1 VKMKKKIRLISP
13 DGKPIFHRIIYGKGR
28 FDETHTDPKTG
39 IAEIPIYELKEGND
53 IILTIGGVH
62 LSYPLEEF
70 LKEEEILVI
79 IYPRKGIVYNFNK

>member
-1 VKMKKKIRLISP
+1 MKKKIRLISP

-53 IILTIGGVH
+53 IILTIGGQCF
-62 LSYPLEEF
+62 SYFLE
-70 LKEEEILVI
+70 
-79 IYPRKGIVYNFNK
+79 RKL

>member
-1 VKMKKKIRLISP
+1 MKKKIRLISP

-62 LSYPLEEF
+62 LSYPLDQF

-79 IYPRKGIVYNFNK
+79 IYPRKGIVYDFNK